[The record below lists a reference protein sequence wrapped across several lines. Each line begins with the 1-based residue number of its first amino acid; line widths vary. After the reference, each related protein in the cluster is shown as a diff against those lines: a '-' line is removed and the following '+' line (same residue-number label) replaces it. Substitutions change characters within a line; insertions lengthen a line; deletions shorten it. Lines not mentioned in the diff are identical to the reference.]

1 MGGHHSW
8 RESSAKVIVL
18 GACLLAPSIVF
29 SQGPPPNA
37 PAAPPPVT
45 SEPDPSPKLSPSQL
59 DSLAVRGLIFASNG
73 RPRRLADMVMRVP
86 PDNPI
91 TDAKAALGRR
101 LFFDRLLSNDRSVS
115 CATCHDP
122 ARAFTDE
129 RPLAAGVFGRVGRR
143 HSPSLVNR
151 GFGRTQFWDGRAATL
166 EALAVQPIPD
176 PNEMDLSL
184 DDAVA
189 RLVADAS
196 YRAEFQTVFE
206 RSVSIEDVARALA
219 TYLRTIRS
227 EDSPYD
233 RFVAGDPE
241 ALTAQQQ
248 LGLRIFRSKGRCI
261 ICHGEPMFTD
271 DVFHNTG
278 VAWRVDPET
287 STGVYQDQGRFQVT
301 GLDRDR
307 GKFKTPT
314 LREVARTAPYMHD
327 GSLATLADVMEFY
340 NTGGRSNPNLF
351 PLVRPLNLLPD
362 EKQAL
367 VAFLESLSGTVT
379 GR

>member
-1 MGGHHSW
+1 MG
-8 RESSAKVIVL
+8 SATAIVL

-29 SQGPPPNA
+29 SQEPPPSG
-37 PAAPPPVT
+37 PAAPAR
-45 SEPDPSPKLSPSQL
+45 SQPDPSPE
-59 DSLAVRGLIFASNG
+59 RTILIDRLGTERILIRSSG

-91 TDAKAALGRR
+91 TEAKAALGRR

-129 RPLAAGVFGRVGRR
+129 RPLAVGVFGRVGKR

-189 RLVADAS
+189 RLAADES
-196 YRAEFQTVFE
+196 YRAEFQAVFG
-206 RSVSIEDVARALA
+206 RAVSTEDLARALA

-227 EDSPYD
+227 GDSPYD
-233 RFVAGDPE
+233 RFVAGDVD
-241 ALTAQQQ
+241 ALTPQQQ
-248 LGLRIFRSKGRCI
+248 LGLQVFRSKGRCI
-261 ICHGEPMFTD
+261 ICHGEPTFTD
-271 DVFHNTG
+271 EVFQNTG

-287 STGVYQDQGRFQVT
+287 SAGAYQDQGRFQVT
-301 GLDRDR
+301 GLQSDR

-327 GSLATLADVMEFY
+327 GSLATLADVIEFY
-340 NTGGRSNPNLF
+340 NGGGRSNPNLF
-351 PLVRPLNLLPD
+351 IVVRPLGLTAD

-367 VAFLESLSGTVT
+367 AAFLASLSGTVT
-379 GR
+379 GQ

>member
-1 MGGHHSW
+1 MGGHHAW
-8 RESSAKVIVL
+8 RHGSAKVIVL
-18 GACLLAPSIVF
+18 GACLLAPPIVF
-29 SQGPPPNA
+29 SQGSPNGPGPQT
-37 PAAPPPVT
+37 PATAGAN
-45 SEPDPSPKLSPSQL
+45 PSSQLSPSEP
-59 DSLAVRGLIFASNG
+59 DSLAVKQLIIRPNRS
-73 RPRRLADMVMRVP
+73 PRRLADMVMRVP

-101 LFFDRLLSNDRSVS
+101 LFFDRLLSHDGSVS

-122 ARAFTDE
+122 ARAFADE
-129 RPLAAGVFGRVGRR
+129 RPLAVGVFGRVGRR

-151 GFGRTQFWDGRAATL
+151 GFGRSQFWDGRAATL

-184 DDAVA
+184 DEAVA
-189 RLVADAS
+189 RLAADES
-196 YRAEFQTVFE
+196 YRATFQTVFE
-206 RSVSIEDVARALA
+206 RPVSIEDVARALA

-233 RFVAGDPE
+233 RFVFGDPE

-248 LGLRIFRSKGRCI
+248 LGLRIFRSKARCI
-261 ICHGEPMFTD
+261 ICHGEPTFTD
-271 DVFHNTG
+271 EVFQNTG
-278 VAWRVDPET
+278 VAWRVDSET
-287 STGVYQDQGRFQVT
+287 AVGTYQDQGRFQVT
-301 GLDRDR
+301 GLERDR

-327 GSLATLADVMEFY
+327 GSLATLADVIEFY
-340 NTGGRSNPNLF
+340 NTGGRSNPNMF

>member
-8 RESSAKVIVL
+8 RDDSAKVIVL
-18 GACLLAPSIVF
+18 GACLLAPAIVF
-29 SQGPPPNA
+29 SQGPPANG
-37 PAAPPPVT
+37 PASPPPVNA
-45 SEPDPSPKLSPSQL
+45 ELPSPSQL
-59 DSLAVRGLIFASNG
+59 DGLVVRQLIL

-101 LFFDRLLSNDRSVS
+101 LFFDRVLSNDRSVS

-122 ARAFTDE
+122 ARAFADE
-129 RPLAAGVFGRVGRR
+129 RPLAVGVFGRVGKR
-143 HSPSLVNR
+143 HSPALVNR
-151 GFGRTQFWDGRAATL
+151 GFGRSQFWDGRAATL

-184 DDAVA
+184 NDAVA
-189 RLVADAS
+189 RLAADES
-196 YRAEFQTVFE
+196 YREAFQTVFE
-206 RSVSIEDVARALA
+206 RPVSADDLARALA

-227 EDSPYD
+227 GDSPYD
-233 RFVAGDPE
+233 RFIDGDQD
-241 ALTAQQQ
+241 ALTPQQQ

-271 DVFHNTG
+271 EVFQNTG

-287 STGVYQDQGRFQVT
+287 ATGVYQDQGRFQVT
-301 GLDRDR
+301 SLERDR

-327 GSLATLADVMEFY
+327 GSLATLADVIDFY

-351 PLVRPLNLLPD
+351 PLVQPLNLMPD
-362 EKQAL
+362 EQQAL
-367 VAFLESLSGTVT
+367 VAFLASLSGTVT
-379 GR
+379 GQ